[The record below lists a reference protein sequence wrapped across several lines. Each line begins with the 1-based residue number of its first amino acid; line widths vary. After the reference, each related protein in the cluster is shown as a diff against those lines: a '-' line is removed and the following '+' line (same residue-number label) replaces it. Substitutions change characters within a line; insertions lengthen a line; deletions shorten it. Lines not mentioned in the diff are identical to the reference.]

1 MGDFKLS
8 SNGKNNNEFS
18 LGATLGNFS
27 GEISANLDAA
37 ADYVNESIN
46 AVTQFFGNLIDEIIN
61 PEKHYDNN

>member
-1 MGDFKLS
+1 MVGW
-8 SNGKNNNEFS
+8 NNIHFHCHIW
-18 LGATLGNFS
+18 
-27 GEISANLDAA
+27 EISANLDAA